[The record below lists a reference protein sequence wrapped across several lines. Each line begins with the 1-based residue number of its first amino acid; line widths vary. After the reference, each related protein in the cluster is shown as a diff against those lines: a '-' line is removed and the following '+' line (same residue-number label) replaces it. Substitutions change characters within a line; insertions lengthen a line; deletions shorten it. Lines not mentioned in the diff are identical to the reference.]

1 MSLVPIRAPPTDLG
15 AIAAEEARCVFTR
28 FTANTAWTLGSLL
41 RDRLRRGSTRP
52 AVVNIT
58 LANSDQLLF
67 HAASGSG
74 TGPDNDIWVARKRRA
89 VLRWGAST
97 WALHNKY
104 KGDEAAFAAKFQLGP
119 RGGDYAI
126 HGGGFPVRVKGVE
139 GIVGVIVV
147 SGLTMQED
155 HEVIVEVIEE
165 YLQKVDAGEIQD

>member
-1 MSLVPIRAPPTDLG
+1 MVPQLAE
-15 AIAAEEARCVFTR
+15 IAAEEARCTFNR
-28 FTANTAWTLGSLL
+28 FTAETAWALGCMLH
-41 RDRLRRGSTRP
+41 DRLRKASTKP
-52 AVVNIT
+52 AVINIT

-67 HAASGSG
+67 HAATGPG
-74 TGPDNDIWVARKRRA
+74 TGPDNDQWVARKRRA
-89 VLRWGAST
+89 VLRWSSST

-104 KGDEAAFAAKFQLGP
+104 KGDELAFAGKFQLGP

-139 GIVGVIVV
+139 GVVGVIVV

-165 YLQKVDAGEIQD
+165 YLQKVASGELQD